1 MAVATQTQTKVN
13 GATPPWAGTP
23 AKKKPITSPKGGS
36 KAAAKKKA
44 VAKKPATA
52 KAKTATK
59 SPAKAAAKKT
69 TATKAKTTAKRPVK
83 AAAKK
88 TTAPKAKTTAKR
100 PVRAA
105 AKKTTA
111 TKAKTTARRTPPR
124 TIRTKRLSAEMIK
137 HAVMVGQT
145 SGGHVGQGFTRL
157 CRDWAMQIKQ
167 SKTLDSAGRQYLDMF
182 VKMANWLEVQERRA
196 QAR

>member
-1 MAVATQTQTKVN
+1 M
-13 GATPPWAGTP
+13 GT
-23 AKKKPITSPKGGS
+23 
-36 KAAAKKKA
+36 
-44 VAKKPATA
+44 
-52 KAKTATK
+52 
-59 SPAKAAAKKT
+59 AKKT
-69 TATKAKTTAKRPVK
+69 TAT
-83 AAAKK
+83 
-88 TTAPKAKTTAKR
+88 KAKTTAKR

-111 TKAKTTARRTPPR
+111 TKAKTTAKRPVRAAAKKTTARRTPPR